1 MNKKNKRFLAINE
14 MVLVTIVRLMDGF
27 FGLAL
32 FGLLMRAGMI
42 EPDLLEIYKEGLIIF
57 VFILVFFHFHNIYRS
72 FRFASLRYEIHKIFA
87 ACFSLFIV
95 LLLLGYIIG
104 MLSHLPRMHT
114 LLWMVLW
121 PVSLVLMRIFLR
133 KLLRSIRV
141 KGYNLKKAV
150 IVGQSRAGM
159 NLAEHIHNNPWTGTQ
174 ILGFFN
180 DKGEENN
187 DDNEISMQGIP
198 HLGDMDVLIRYIEN
212 HEIDI
217 IYVALNGNNEP
228 SMLKLVKAV
237 ENLPISIHY
246 VPNVFFLDLVIGG
259 EVIFF
264 DQRPVIVLRNT
275 PMYGISGAIKR
286 CIDIF
291 LSLFVL
297 VMALPLFLAIAAL
310 IKISSSGPVFFVQ
323 TRYGMNGEK
332 IKIYKF
338 RTMYDNIDAADS
350 TYVQATKNDARI
362 TPLGAFLRKTSL
374 DELPQFINVL
384 QGRMSLVGPRPH
396 PVAMNEQYKKIIAD
410 YMVRHKVRPGI
421 TGLAQVKG
429 FRGETETL
437 EKMEKRI
444 DCDLRYIRE
453 WSILFDIEILIRTL
467 IIFVFQKNA
476 Y

>member
-1 MNKKNKRFLAINE
+1 
-14 MVLVTIVRLMDGF
+14 
-27 FGLAL
+27 
-32 FGLLMRAGMI
+32 
-42 EPDLLEIYKEGLIIF
+42 
-57 VFILVFFHFHNIYRS
+57 
-72 FRFASLRYEIHKIFA
+72 
-87 ACFSLFIV
+87 
-95 LLLLGYIIG
+95 
-104 MLSHLPRMHT
+104 
-114 LLWMVLW
+114 
-121 PVSLVLMRIFLR
+121 
-133 KLLRSIRV
+133 
-141 KGYNLKKAV
+141 
-150 IVGQSRAGM
+150 
-159 NLAEHIHNNPWTGTQ
+159 
-174 ILGFFN
+174 
-180 DKGEENN
+180 
-187 DDNEISMQGIP
+187 
-198 HLGDMDVLIRYIEN
+198 
-212 HEIDI
+212 
-217 IYVALNGNNEP
+217 
-228 SMLKLVKAV
+228 MLKLVKAV
-237 ENLPISIHY
+237 ENIPISIHY

-310 IKISSSGPVFFVQ
+310 IKISSSGPVFFIQ

>member
-1 MNKKNKRFLAINE
+1 MNKKNKRSLNINE
-14 MVLVTIVRLMDGF
+14 TVLVTIVRLLDGF

-32 FGLLMRAGMI
+32 FWLLMHTGMT

-187 DDNEISMQGIP
+187 GDNDISIKGLP
-198 HLGDMDVLIRYIEN
+198 YLGDIDALIRYIEN

-237 ENLPISIHY
+237 ENIPISIHY
-246 VPNVFFLDLVIGG
+246 VPNVLDDGKFKPLRITHRDNMRDG
-259 EVIFF
+259 
-264 DQRPVIVLRNT
+264 RYIVL
-275 PMYGISGAIKR
+275 YGALGGPENPYKGWGDFVEGIERLPECLKDRIR
-286 CIDIF
+286 VV
-291 LSLFVL
+291 LF
-297 VMALPLFLAIAAL
+297 
-310 IKISSSGPVFFVQ
+310 G
-323 TRYGMNGEK
+323 
-332 IKIYKF
+332 
-338 RTMYDNIDAADS
+338 
-350 TYVQATKNDARI
+350 
-362 TPLGAFLRKTSL
+362 
-374 DELPQFINVL
+374 
-384 QGRMSLVGPRPH
+384 H
-396 PVAMNEQYKKIIAD
+396 PFTQK
-410 YMVRHKVRPGI
+410 
-421 TGLAQVKG
+421 Q
-429 FRGETETL
+429 
-437 EKMEKRI
+437 
-444 DCDLRYIRE
+444 
-453 WSILFDIEILIRTL
+453 LIR
-467 IIFVFQKNA
+467 A
-476 Y
+476 